1 MTQVVSLR
9 RALGERAE
17 GLGCELELHAADALG
32 LNIDRKGATGMTL
45 GVADFVPSTGSAA
58 GQITGSAH
66 KICLNSYKNQSIIE
80 RLSWQEF
87 RFPAKSERS

>member
-9 RALGERAE
+9 GALGECAE

-45 GVADFVPSTGSAA
+45 GVADFVPLSA
-58 GQITGSAH
+58 
-66 KICLNSYKNQSIIE
+66 SISLFSSI
-80 RLSWQEF
+80 LSLSMKW
-87 RFPAKSERS
+87 PMA